1 VSGFD
6 PAFPCF
12 VDGIPCPVAG
22 RSGGRIL
29 LAKVR
34 FSQKWR
40 LIIERLVTLPTS
52 AFPNLTF
59 QIADDLD
66 TIREHSAVPRAAG

>member
-1 VSGFD
+1 MSGFD
-6 PAFPCF
+6 PAFPFF

-34 FSQKWR
+34 FSEKCR
-40 LIIERLVTLPTS
+40 LIIERPVTLPTS
-52 AFPNLTF
+52 AYLSPQLAERAGLVRKSFMARLT
-59 QIADDLD
+59 I
-66 TIREHSAVPRAAG
+66 PR